1 MSKYQIA
8 RPLSDIR
15 LQNWDS
21 GRLAQLKLAVQRLE
35 SEVNKSLA
43 TSVAQ
48 SAKRF
53 ITDQVPFILDL
64 SVSPGFRQAS
74 VHFSAPP
81 GLGGHPRRQLLFYE
95 IQHDTSEAFAD
106 PEIIQTPNTDI
117 SIAGLGLGE
126 TRSFRVRVVN
136 TLNEASW
143 WCTPVTVTLAR
154 NLIQQTYLTDV
165 SKRLTK
171 NLGEW
176 ETVFEETWQPVES
189 KACVNVHVALAC
201 PHFDVDQKVGGTTV
215 KTFYGGPATVQFR
228 WRIGTYNRFT
238 LVYDF
243 REKGVRSILSARP
256 GYTAEASDYNSI
268 RTPTAFGTMMLP
280 FFTPTAGVNMKI
292 RLEAAKLPGSEWQGP
307 TIGRTM
313 EVSDPLVFTR
323 RGQVVEVLEGY

>member
-1 MSKYQIA
+1 MAEYKTGS
-8 RPLSDIR
+8 PSSDLR
-15 LQNWDS
+15 LRNWDA
-21 GRLAQLKLAVQRLE
+21 GRLAQLRLAVQRLE
-35 SEVNKSLA
+35 SEVNRTLA
-43 TSVAQ
+43 ASVVQ
-48 SAKRF
+48 SAKRT

-64 SVSPGFRQAS
+64 SVNPGFRQAS
-74 VHFSAPP
+74 VHFTAPP

-95 IQHDTSEAFAD
+95 VQHDTSEAFAD
-106 PEIIQTPNTDI
+106 PTVIQTPNTDI

-136 TLNEASW
+136 TLNEASV

-171 NLGEW
+171 NIGEW
-176 ETVFEETWQPVES
+176 ETVFDEVWQPVDS

-228 WRIGTYNRFT
+228 WRVGLYNNFT
-238 LVYDF
+238 LDYDI
-243 REKGVRSILSARP
+243 REKGIRSILSARP
-256 GYTAEASDYNSI
+256 GYTAEASDYSSI

-280 FFTPTAGVNMKI
+280 FFTPTSGTNMRI
-292 RLEAAKLPGSEWQGP
+292 ILEAAKLPGSEWQGP

-313 EVSDPLVFTR
+313 QISDPLVFTR
-323 RGQVVEVLEGY
+323 RGQIVEVLNGF